1 MEQENTEMT
10 CHDCTAHAE
19 TALVRRASGLYSK
32 GFLAGCSLYTSV
44 EPCAMCAG
52 AIYWSGIGRV
62 VFGLSEERLLE
73 ITGNDPR
80 NPTMHLPCREVFARG
95 QRPVEVVGPF
105 AEMMAELEAVH
116 MQYWGSASQ

>member
-1 MEQENTEMT
+1 
-10 CHDCTAHAE
+10 
-19 TALVRRASGLYSK
+19 
-32 GFLAGCSLYTSV
+32 
-44 EPCAMCAG
+44 MCAG